1 MQEPSASNI
10 ALLVLSALVALT
22 NVAVCWLVITR
33 KKLRTYTNGFV
44 VSLAVSDIL
53 SGGIFMPTVVLIPES
68 VVQGHISMMVIASST
83 LNLSAVA
90 FDRYLAVV
98 RPLAYKSRI
107 QTSFV
112 RLVCAV
118 WGVSM
123 VTSIIPVMWSA
134 NPERLVH
141 KIYLSCAVVFFLILP
156 LIFILFV
163 YTFIFMR
170 LRRHGKL
177 LRNLHATRTRLVEAR
192 RSRRESKSVK
202 MFFIILAI
210 FAVCWVPVIY
220 LTFTFVAERI
230 DIVPAQLSV
239 ISNFCIM
246 LSSLVNPFL
255 YTFMKLDFQRELKAL
270 LPCKRFKT
278 TRRPQRLRCTHESL
292 RTTKATFLSVVEESK
307 SDSCWKYFGYKKI
320 TQDHRNKKRSNEK
333 HHGEQMPRMARLSA
347 SGDPTKTGK
356 IIKGKNKIIDEE
368 TNLRVGL

>member
-1 MQEPSASNI
+1 MQEPTAYNI
-10 ALLVLSALVALT
+10 GLLVLSCLVALT
-22 NVAVCWLVITR
+22 NAAVCWLVITR

-53 SGGIFMPTVVLIPES
+53 SGGIFMPTTVLIPDS
-68 VVQGHISMMVIASST
+68 VVRGHISMMVIASST
-83 LNLSAVA
+83 LNLSSVA

-107 QTSFV
+107 ETSFV

-134 NPERLVH
+134 DPERLVH
-141 KIYLSCAVVFFLILP
+141 KVYLSCAVVFFLILP

-220 LTFTFVAERI
+220 MTFTYVAGRF
-230 DIVPAQLSV
+230 DIVPDSLAV

-246 LSSLVNPFL
+246 LSSMVNPFL
-255 YTFMKLDFQRELKAL
+255 YTFMKLDFQRELKAI
-270 LPCKRFKT
+270 LPCKRFKNT
-278 TRRPQRLRCTHESL
+278 GRPKQLRYTHESL

-307 SDSCWKYFGYKKI
+307 SDSC
-320 TQDHRNKKRSNEK
+320 
-333 HHGEQMPRMARLSA
+333 
-347 SGDPTKTGK
+347 
-356 IIKGKNKIIDEE
+356 
-368 TNLRVGL
+368 